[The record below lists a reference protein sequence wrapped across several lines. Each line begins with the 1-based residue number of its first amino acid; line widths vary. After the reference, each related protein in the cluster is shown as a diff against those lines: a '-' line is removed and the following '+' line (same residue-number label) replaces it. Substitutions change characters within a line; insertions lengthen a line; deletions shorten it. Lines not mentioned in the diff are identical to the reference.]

1 VLPAGA
7 IFPFDF
13 GFIPATLGEDG
24 DPLDVLVL
32 MDEPV
37 FAGCLVPARLIGV
50 IEAEETK
57 KGKTERNDR
66 LIAVALASENQA
78 KLTSVKELD
87 PHLLKEIEH
96 FFESYNA
103 LSDKRFKCLDT
114 AGPKRA
120 EKLLDEGIRRSVASR
135 KK

>member
-1 VLPAGA
+1 LVLYQP
-7 IFPFDF
+7 
-13 GFIPATLGEDG
+13 DG

-57 KGKTERNDR
+57 NGKTQRNDR
-66 LIAVALASENQA
+66 LLAVALASETQSRL
-78 KLTSVKELD
+78 KHVKDVD
-87 PHLLKEIEH
+87 PHLLKEIQH

-103 LSDKRFKCLDT
+103 LSAKRFKCLDT
-114 AGPKRA
+114 AGPKTA
-120 EKLLDEGIRRSVASR
+120 QKLVEEGIARVNGAR
-135 KK
+135 KKR